1 MSLEWDKMEHDP
13 HAPVPECCLFL
24 PSDDVSLFGT
34 VMMAP
39 QRVWGGDGGEGEVP
53 LDDLEITP
61 AFPSDVEDVEEDEEE
76 EEPGFEPVP
85 APPHENAD
93 SG

>member
-1 MSLEWDKMEHDP
+1 MEHDP
-13 HAPVPECCLFL
+13 HAPVPDCCLVLL
-24 PSDDVSLFGT
+24 PSDDDSLDGT

-39 QRVWGGDGGEGEVP
+39 QRGWGGDGGEGEVP
-53 LDDLEITP
+53 LDDLEIPPT
-61 AFPSDVEDVEEDEEE
+61 FPSDAEDVDDEEE
-76 EEPGFEPVP
+76 EEEQGFEPVP

>member
-1 MSLEWDKMEHDP
+1 
-13 HAPVPECCLFL
+13 
-24 PSDDVSLFGT
+24 
-34 VMMAP
+34 
-39 QRVWGGDGGEGEVP
+39 
-53 LDDLEITP
+53 
-61 AFPSDVEDVEEDEEE
+61 VEDVEEDEEE